1 MTRHTFADSPRLA
14 ELLARYHLG
23 MIAPKAAARLAA
35 IFEAPPADALERL
48 ARACDHLGV
57 TGDQAAELVA
67 RAHAAGPRMQA
78 PPGGSRINEAVSP
91 SPTHRGMQ
99 NGRLNPPKRGAND
112 PLRTETNA

>member
-23 MIAPKAAARLAA
+23 MIAPNAAARLAA

-48 ARACDHLGV
+48 ERACDHLGV

-78 PPGGSRINEAVSP
+78 PPGGSHMSEAVSP
-91 SPTHRGMQ
+91 SPTHPSMRT
-99 NGRLNPPKRGAND
+99 GRLNAAKRGAMA
-112 PLRTETNA
+112 PLRTETSA